1 MLTSFETGFRRSKKG
16 NLWREYDGKTLS
28 VFPRSDD
35 TFGWCIASGDDN
47 KQFSSRGYETEE
59 EAIEA
64 LGRMLD
70 VEDDDY

>member
-1 MLTSFETGFRRSKKG
+1 MTTSFETGFRRSKKG
-16 NLWREYDGKTLS
+16 NLWRQYDGQTLS

-35 TFGWCIASGDDN
+35 TFGWCIASGDDD

-64 LGRMLD
+64 LATELG
-70 VEDDDY
+70 VGE